1 MKWVELTYHGFV
13 QRRKRKRGMQVYMG
27 ARGGE
32 THDVAFWGLGVH
44 LNRYRGTLIG
54 LIRQVPPPQ
63 QALKES
69 S

>member
-27 ARGGE
+27 AGGE

-44 LNRYRGTLIG
+44 LNRYRGT
-54 LIRQVPPPQ
+54 P
-63 QALKES
+63 
-69 S
+69 